1 MTPERRKQVE
11 ALYRATL
18 EQPAAQRLEF
28 IARHAGDD
36 SELRF
41 AIEALLSHGEGTVL
55 RQPAAHEP
63 ADLAPGTVIEHYR
76 IESRAGSGGMGVVYR
91 ATDTR
96 LNRAVAIK
104 FLAGT
109 LDESARRRF
118 EREAQLASS
127 LNHPHILTVHD
138 VGVHEGRE
146 YLVTEFVDGGT
157 LDDWQRRGQRDWK
170 ATVELLTGVAD
181 ALAGAHEAGI
191 LHRDIKPGNILV
203 SRGVHAKL
211 ADFGLAKPAAAQT
224 IVGRPTTRA
233 GAVIGTV
240 AYMSPEQVRGQALD
254 ARSDIFSFGVVLY
267 EQLAGQRPFDGA
279 SDLDTMNALAEAKPA
294 PLPQAVPAP
303 LHAIL
308 DKALE
313 KDPRD
318 RYQSMREIVVDL
330 RRVLRGSSVP
340 GSTRLDAPATTAPAR
355 EPAAVRTRST
365 RRVAAGVVAA
375 AVALLA
381 AYGGY
386 GAWER
391 AAQTRWVREE
401 ALPELERLTDAG
413 DLQAAFDLAARVR
426 AVAPDDPLL
435 QRLTPLFTAAFS
447 VDSAPSGAQVQIQ
460 AYDADTVAAEWR
472 PLGRTPLTN
481 VQVPRQ
487 ALRWRF
493 ESPGYA
499 PAEIISGANDDAVM
513 LLGLNP
519 ITVKLFEADG
529 PEADM
534 VNVPAGRLVLP
545 PLPEMPFEEFQIDRH
560 EVSNAAW
567 KEFVDAGGY
576 ERASYWEGLDIRR
589 NDEALD
595 FEQAMAL
602 FVDNTGQPGPAGW
615 ELGTYPAGQ
624 ADHPVTGISWYEA
637 MAYARFRNRSLPTV
651 LHWSH
656 AALPVAEVARSMVGS
671 IVPRSNLNGR
681 GLAPVG
687 EFQGVGPYGT
697 YDMFGNAA
705 EWTANHDGTSAW
717 VVGNDWQQAAYNY
730 WLRAQLPRL
739 TRSESVGLRLMRVPG
754 GQPPAATLGPID
766 ELRTQ
771 TRTAEQLQPASDE
784 RYSAY
789 AEIYAYQ
796 PGALNASPPE
806 VVAQTADWTRERV
819 TIDVG
824 YGGERMD
831 VNLFIP
837 RTARPP
843 YQAVVLFPTFGQ
855 VRFPL
860 SSDELGPGPG
870 LEGLID
876 FVWKSGRVLVYPIWQ
891 GTYERFRA
899 PFDLADGVRTQ
910 REWVERRSDLG
921 RTLDYLETRPDI
933 AADKFG
939 FIGISFGSS
948 WATPLIA
955 LEPRLKVAILV
966 AAGLPQPA
974 PIPSFD
980 PVHFLPRIRVPV
992 LMINGRF
999 DPLFPIDAS
1008 QQPMLDLLGTP
1019 DDNKR
1024 LVTLDTGHVMPRA
1037 DLLRASSGWLD
1048 EHLGRVR

>member
-11 ALYRATL
+11 ALYRAAL
-18 EQPAAQRLEF
+18 EQPAAQRLDF
-28 IARHAGDD
+28 VARQAGDD

-55 RQPAAHEP
+55 RQPAESSP
-63 ADLAPGTVIEHYR
+63 AELAPGTVIEHYR

-109 LDESARRRF
+109 FDESARRRF
-118 EREAQLASS
+118 EREAELASG

-157 LDDWQRRGQRDWK
+157 LDDWQHRGD
-170 ATVELLTGVAD
+170 
-181 ALAGAHEAGI
+181 H
-191 LHRDIKPGNILV
+191 
-203 SRGVHAKL
+203 
-211 ADFGLAKPAAAQT
+211 DFGLAKPTTAHAAAH
-224 IVGRPTTRA
+224 RPTTRA
-233 GAVIGTV
+233 GAVLGTV
-240 AYMSPEQVRGQALD
+240 AYMSPEQVRGQPLD

-279 SDLDTMNALAEAKPA
+279 SDLDMMNALAEAEPA
-294 PLPQAVPAP
+294 PLPQSVPAP
-303 LHAIL
+303 LRAIL

-330 RRVLRGSSVP
+330 RRVLRAPSVP
-340 GSTRLDAPATTAPAR
+340 ASTRIDPPASR
-355 EPAAVRTRST
+355 KPAAVRPRAT
-365 RRVAAGVVAA
+365 RRVAVGVVAA
-375 AVALLA
+375 AAALLA
-381 AYGGY
+381 GYAGY

-391 AAQTRWVREE
+391 AEQARWAREE
-401 ALPELERLTDAG
+401 ALPEIERLTDAG
-413 DLQAAFDLAARVR
+413 DLQGAFDLAARVR
-426 AVAPDDPLL
+426 AIVPDDPLL
-435 QRLTPLFTAAFS
+435 ARLTPLFTATYS
-447 VDSAPSGAQVQIQ
+447 VTSAPPGAQVQVRG
-460 AYDADTVAAEWR
+460 YDADAEAWQ

-481 VQVPRQ
+481 VQVPRRV
-487 ALRWRF
+487 LRWRL

-499 PAEIISGANDDAVM
+499 PAEIVSAANDDAAI
-513 LLGLNP
+513 LQGLG
-519 ITVKLFEADG
+519 TMQVRLFEADG

-534 VNVPAGRLVLP
+534 VNVPAGPLVLP
-545 PLPEMPFEEFQIDRH
+545 PLPQLQFEEFQIDRH

-576 ERASYWEGLDIRR
+576 ERASYWQDLDIRQ
-589 NDEALD
+589 NGEALD
-595 FEQAMAL
+595 FAQAMAL
-602 FVDNTGQPGPAGW
+602 FVDNTGRPGPAGW

-624 ADHPVTGISWYEA
+624 ANHPVTGISWYEA
-637 MAYARFRNRSLPTV
+637 MAYARFRGRSLPTV
-651 LHWSH
+651 SHWSQ
-656 AALPVAEVARSMVGS
+656 AALPVGEVARGMVGS
-671 IVPRSNLNGR
+671 IVPRSNLNGQE
-681 GLAPVG
+681 LAPVG
-687 EFQGVGPYGT
+687 QFQGVGPYGT

-705 EWTANHDGTSAW
+705 EWTANHDDANAW
-717 VVGNDWQQAAYNY
+717 VLGNDWQQAAYNY
-730 WLRAQLPRL
+730 FLRTQLPRL
-739 TRSESVGLRLMRVPG
+739 TRSDKVGLRLMRVPG
-754 GQPPAATLGPID
+754 GEPPAATRGPMD
-766 ELRTQ
+766 GLRTQ
-771 TRTAEQLQPASDE
+771 TRTAEQLQPATDE
-784 RYSAY
+784 VYNAY
-789 AEIYAYQ
+789 AQTYAYQ
-796 PGALNASPPE
+796 RGALNASMPE
-806 VVAQTADWTRERV
+806 VVAQTPDWTRERV

-824 YGGERMD
+824 YNGERMD

-843 YQAVVLFPTFGQ
+843 YQAIVFFPTFGQ
-855 VRFPL
+855 VTFPL

-899 PFDLADGVRTQ
+899 PFELADAVRTQ
-910 REWVERRSDLG
+910 QEWVQRRSDLG
-921 RTLDYLETRPDI
+921 RALDYLETRADI
-933 AADKFG
+933 DADKFG

-974 PIPSFD
+974 PIPTFD

-999 DPLFPIDAS
+999 DPLFPVDTS
-1008 QQPMLDLLGTP
+1008 QQPMYELLGTP
-1019 DDNKR
+1019 TENKK